1 MATTRKKREVKI
13 PEGAVPEKVT
23 VIDDG
28 IVITTAAKSLEDMV
42 AEMAL
47 EINNKVVAWVGD
59 RHDCSVEVYRGK
71 DQDQYL
77 LTRDGKA
84 IDKLI
89 LKYTNTGLK
98 EIPV

>member
-1 MATTRKKREVKI
+1 MVRKKREIKI
-13 PEGAVPEKVT
+13 PEGAVPEKV
-23 VIDDG
+23 VVVDDG
-28 IVITTAAKSLEDMV
+28 FTTITAAAKSLEDMV

-77 LTRDGKA
+77 LTRDGKT

-89 LKYTNTGLK
+89 LKYTGTGVK